1 MLERLSSQ
9 NAPKAIGSYS
19 PASRVDNLIFTSGQL
34 GLEPTTGK
42 LAGDDITSQ
51 ATQAMNNLKAILEDN
66 GSSLAKIVKTTVYLS
81 DIADFA
87 SFDKVYQGF
96 FTGQYPARTAFQVG
110 ALPMAAK
117 VEVEVVALIEE

>member
-96 FTGQYPARTAFQVG
+96 FAGQYPARTAFQVG